1 MTTRFFSYLQLF
13 FFIFIV
19 SCNSDNE
26 GVVTPN
32 LNHNYTGLEVG
43 KFVVYTVDSIFFNNF
58 NNSIDTFQFHIKEKI
73 ESQFIDLEGNEA
85 YRIERFK
92 KQTDSLIWV
101 LTDVWNAKLVTTNY
115 QKVEENVRFI
125 KLTFPIRIN
134 NDWNGNIKNTLGK
147 QQYEYTAIHQ
157 PEIIG
162 GFNLDSV
169 STVLQ
174 LDDVNLISQNFFEE
188 KFAANIGLVYKKEL
202 SRQRADLSSPWLGKD
217 VTMTL
222 FSYGKE

>member
-1 MTTRFFSYLQLF
+1 MIRIFTYLHL
-13 FFIFIV
+13 FIFTLII

-26 GVVTPN
+26 GVITPN
-32 LNHNYTGLEVG
+32 LNHNYAGLEVG

-58 NNSIDTFQFHIKEKI
+58 NNSIDTFQFQIKEKI
-73 ESQFIDLEGNEA
+73 ESQFIDLEGDEA
-85 YRIERFK
+85 FRIERFK
-92 KQTDSLIWV
+92 KQIDSTKWV
-101 LTDVWNAKLVTTNY
+101 LKDVWDAKLVTTNY

-134 NDWNGNIKNTLGK
+134 NDWNGNIKNNLGK

-162 GFNLDSV
+162 GFSLDSV
-169 STVLQ
+169 TTVLQ
-174 LDDVNLISQNFFEE
+174 LDDVNLITQNFFEE

-202 SRQRADLSSPWLGKD
+202 SRQRTNLSAAWLGKD

-222 FSYGKE
+222 FAYGKE